1 MSNWNTQDNHPLIA
15 NSNNYFLEQKMI
27 SIHSGDRDIVKFP
40 LASEF
45 EIELPQ
51 DYTNVHSLQLLAWS
65 FPSNYY
71 TFSKLQNNIS
81 LVFSIIPI
89 EPTSDNEY
97 YEYYNNLYKAI
108 DENTKF
114 IIEIEEGFYDPIQLS
129 IELTR
134 KMNEKISIFLY
145 EYFTVNNIISIY
157 QAYNE
162 FVVAF
167 HAVSQKMWFG
177 NKSTSFIL
185 HNDDVSFHL
194 QTKCITNNS
203 RQNVLP
209 EFDNWGLPFNLGFT
223 RKKVQGTPAIERL
236 RFYYGDVFPNDNG
249 YWIVPN
255 TDLTNSNVYYLE
267 APLKINIMGPG
278 YFYMEMAG
286 FNYLD
291 ETSPYCLNEFTS
303 STNITT
309 GIVNS
314 AFAKICIPTCP
325 LSQWFDN
332 EKQPIKY
339 FDPPAERIRRLKLR
353 FRYHNGFLVDFASF
367 EFSFTLQLNIL
378 RPQIK
383 KKYNLSSI

>member
-1 MSNWNTQDNHPLIA
+1 MSQWNVQDNHPLIN

-51 DYTNVHSLQLLAWS
+51 DYTNVQSLQLVSWS

-81 LVFSIIPI
+81 LVFSLVPVD
-89 EPTSDNEY
+89 PTPGDTNYDYYDNI
-97 YEYYNNLYKAI
+97 YKAI

-114 IIEIEEGFYDPIQLS
+114 IIEIEEGFYNPLQLS

-134 KMNEKISIFLY
+134 KMNEKISIYLY
-145 EYFTVNNIISIY
+145 DYFSENNILSLY
-157 QAYNE
+157 QPYND
-162 FVVAF
+162 FIVVF
-167 HAVSQKMWFG
+167 NVVSQKMLFG
-177 NKSTSFIL
+177 NKSSIFIL
-185 HNDDVSFHL
+185 HNDDESFHL
-194 QTKCITNNS
+194 QTKCVTNNS
-203 RQNVLP
+203 HQNVLP
-209 EFDNWGLPFNLGFT
+209 EYDNWGLPFNLGFT
-223 RKKVQGTPAIERL
+223 RKKVESILAEERL
-236 RFYYGDVFPNDNG
+236 RFYYGDVFPGDNG
-249 YWIVPN
+249 YWISQN
-255 TDLTNSNVYYLE
+255 TDLVNSKVYYLE

-278 YFYMEMAG
+278 YFYMELSG
-286 FNYLD
+286 YNYLD
-291 ETSPYCLNEFTS
+291 ETSPYCLNQFTS

-309 GIVNS
+309 GVVNS
-314 AFAKICIPTCP
+314 AFAKIGIPTCP

-353 FRYHNGFLVDFASF
+353 FRYHNGFLVDFASY
-367 EFSFTLQLNIL
+367 EFSFTIQLNIL

-383 KKYNLSSI
+383 RKYNLSSV